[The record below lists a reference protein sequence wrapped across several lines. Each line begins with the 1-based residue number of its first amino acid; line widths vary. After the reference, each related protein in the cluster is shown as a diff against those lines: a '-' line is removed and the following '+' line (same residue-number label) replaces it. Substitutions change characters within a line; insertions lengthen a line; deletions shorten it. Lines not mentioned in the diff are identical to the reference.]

1 MKKNF
6 IVNNIL
12 FNKEVI
18 VLEKEKLDEIKNRS
32 HQKMREQ
39 YRAMT
44 MGDMQ
49 SAAVGMDFLLEEIEN
64 SGLKIVE
71 KEG

>member
-1 MKKNF
+1 M
-6 IVNNIL
+6 
-12 FNKEVI
+12 
-18 VLEKEKLDEIKNRS
+18 EKEKLDEIKNRS

>member
-1 MKKNF
+1 M
-6 IVNNIL
+6 
-12 FNKEVI
+12 
-18 VLEKEKLDEIKNRS
+18 EKEKLDEIKNQA